1 MPLLLV
7 AIVAMLAQQTLATAA
22 KTGVLV
28 LFKPMAD
35 ELQFD
40 AELVLVYTWGFAC
53 VGITVML
60 GCGAFIRRFGALR
73 MTQIGCVLM
82 AIGLALLSTTAAPMI
97 LVVAILALVAATI
110 SMGGTLSTPASSQ
123 ILARYA
129 PARWAPLVF
138 SIKQTG
144 VPAGVVLVSFL
155 VPLITTHYGWRAAG
169 LFFAGLCLLIAVALQ
184 PCRKTFDQNRQPDYP
199 LRFSSLADTF
209 LAVLRVP
216 GLRMLAI
223 AAFAFIGLQSIF
235 LNFSVVYLAEELG
248 YELSVAGAAL
258 GTATLI
264 ALPGRVFWGW
274 VSSVW
279 IKPRT
284 LLICLALAMIGASIA
299 LGLAEPEW
307 AYWQVMLPLLVLS
320 ATAMSWHGVLLS
332 ETARLSPDD
341 EVARMTGGVLA
352 FGTAGQIGFP
362 ILFAL
367 GFALGE
373 YAGAYAIITIP
384 AIVAVIAMSSA
395 PKHTTDETQ
404 QT

>member
-22 KTGVLV
+22 KTGVPV

-110 SMGGTLSTPASSQ
+110 SIGGTLSTPASSQ

-169 LFFAGLCLLIAVALQ
+169 LFFAGLCLLVNCITRFHGFR
-184 PCRKTFDQNRQPDYP
+184 PFRP
-199 LRFSSLADTF
+199 LR
-209 LAVLRVP
+209 V
-216 GLRMLAI
+216 
-223 AAFAFIGLQSIF
+223 
-235 LNFSVVYLAEELG
+235 
-248 YELSVAGAAL
+248 
-258 GTATLI
+258 
-264 ALPGRVFWGW
+264 
-274 VSSVW
+274 
-279 IKPRT
+279 
-284 LLICLALAMIGASIA
+284 
-299 LGLAEPEW
+299 
-307 AYWQVMLPLLVLS
+307 
-320 ATAMSWHGVLLS
+320 
-332 ETARLSPDD
+332 RLCY
-341 EVARMTGGVLA
+341 G
-352 FGTAGQIGFP
+352 
-362 ILFAL
+362 IL
-367 GFALGE
+367 
-373 YAGAYAIITIP
+373 
-384 AIVAVIAMSSA
+384 
-395 PKHTTDETQ
+395 
-404 QT
+404 